1 MLMVAFLKRCSPL
14 SGRIIYMT
22 AVSIYFTNKIL
33 PYDMGL
39 RVHQKRVVQALAD
52 IFYSDPTFRC
62 FHPSDNIA
70 IFWPDYSAL
79 CPETPGRVCWT
90 DVKVQHETPGPVCWT
105 GCQGPTR
112 DTGPCELDR
121 RQGPTRDT
129 GPCVL
134 DRRQGPTRD
143 TGHCVFDRMSRHRAL
158 CVGEDVKVH
167 LLTISSQHKPHDCQ
181 GTVSMIHEIWAT
193 QCQFTEHVSVL
204 HVPLV

>member
-1 MLMVAFLKRCSPL
+1 
-14 SGRIIYMT
+14 
-22 AVSIYFTNKIL
+22 
-33 PYDMGL
+33 MGL

-90 DVKVQHETPGPVCWT
+90 DVKVQHETPGPVCWA
-105 GCQGPTR
+105 GC
-112 DTGPCELDR
+112 
-121 RQGPTRDT
+121 QGPTRDT